1 MIMKKN
7 ILRKKIVIIPVAFLL
22 LYLALS
28 IPGTGKKIYTTA
40 EKKPFTWNLDQL
52 WTTLEKR
59 FLEARKLGCEKL
71 KEQID
76 KTFNRIDD
84 ILNILA
90 DSPKTPDDVN
100 FIQLEKEMFNLAP
113 MIAVCDPR
121 LPEYI
126 ALCSRV
132 RKTVKQHSLNWNM
145 KVESSRNRIYR
156 LLYGG
161 RAALEE
167 VMLQVPPNKIPN
179 LVLVE
184 NVPSKTPMT
193 NILGV
198 NIHSGDILVSRGG
211 APTSALIARGNDYPG
226 NFSHIALVYVDE
238 KTHLIS
244 IIESHIEKGVTITTP
259 ENYLND
265 KKLRVMVLRLRPG
278 LPGLLKDP
286 MLPHHAAQF
295 ALQDAKARHIP
306 YDFEMDYKNHDK
318 LFCSE
323 VASAAYKKFGIDLWM
338 GVSSI
343 SSPGLAS
350 WLGDFGVKNFETQ
363 EPSDLEYDSQ
373 LKVVAEWRDRETLYQ
388 DHLDNA
394 IIDVMLEGA
403 EKGDQLTYPWY
414 LLGAARIVKVYSGL
428 LNLWGGSGPIP
439 EGMSPTAALKHSQ
452 FTKRHDNL
460 KKQLVIKANN
470 FKNKYGYTPPYWE
483 LINLARNTKP
493 QGSGVR

>member
-1 MIMKKN
+1 MMMKKN
-7 ILRKKIVIIPVAFLL
+7 VLKKKIVIIPVSLL
-22 LYLALS
+22 LFYLVLS
-28 IPGTGKKIYTTA
+28 IPGTEKETYITA
-40 EKKPFTWNLDQL
+40 GKKPFAWNLDQL

-59 FLEARKLGCEKL
+59 FREARKLGCDKL

-84 ILNILA
+84 ILNIMA

-100 FIQLEKEMFNLAP
+100 FIHLEKEMFNLAP
-113 MIAVCDPR
+113 MIGACDPR

-126 ALCSRV
+126 ALCSRL
-132 RKTVKQHSLNWNM
+132 RKTVKQHSMNWDMN
-145 KVESSRNRIYR
+145 VESSRNRIYR

-167 VMLQVPPNKIPN
+167 VMLQVPADKIPN

-184 NVPSKTPMT
+184 NVPSKTPMAS
-193 NILGV
+193 ILGV

-244 IIESHIEKGVTITTP
+244 IIESHIEKGVTISTP
-259 ENYLND
+259 EDYLNS

-278 LPGLLKDP
+278 LPALLKDP
-286 MLPHHAAQF
+286 MLPHKAAQH
-295 ALQDAKARHIP
+295 ALQEAKTTHIP

-318 LFCSE
+318 QFCSE

-338 GVSSI
+338 GISSI

-350 WLGDFGVKNFETQ
+350 WLGAFGVKNFETQ
-363 EPSDLEYDSQ
+363 EPSDLEYDPQ
-373 LKVVAEWRDRETLYQ
+373 LKVAAEWRDRETLYQ

-403 EKGDQLTYPWY
+403 EKGDRLTYPWY
-414 LLGAARIVKVYSGL
+414 LLGTARIMKVYSAL
-428 LNLWGGSGPIP
+428 LNLLGSTGPIP
-439 EGMSPTAALKHSQ
+439 EGMSPTAALKYSQ
-452 FTKRHDNL
+452 FTKRHQNL
-460 KKQLVIKANN
+460 KKQLVIKARE
-470 FKNKYGYTPPYWE
+470 FKKKYGYTPPYWE
-483 LINLARNTKP
+483 LINLTRKTKK
-493 QGSGVR
+493 